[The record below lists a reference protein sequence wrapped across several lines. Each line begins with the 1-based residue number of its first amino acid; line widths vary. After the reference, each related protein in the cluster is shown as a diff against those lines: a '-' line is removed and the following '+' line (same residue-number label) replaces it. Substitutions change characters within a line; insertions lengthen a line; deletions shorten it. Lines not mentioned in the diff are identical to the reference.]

1 MRVLVTGGAGYIGS
15 VTAHLLIERGHQ
27 VVILDDL
34 STGYL
39 NAIPAGAEFIE
50 GSILDPEA
58 VARALSEVVAVIH
71 FAGKSLVGE
80 SMENPDLYWSVNRDG
95 SAALIDGMKRANV
108 KRIVFSSSA
117 ATYGEPTRTPI
128 DESDPTLPTNVYG
141 ETKLAVEKLLAAEKV
156 FSSISL
162 RYFNVAGALI
172 TDDDV
177 VVGERHAP
185 ETHLF
190 PNVLNSLRG
199 SKSVELILH
208 GDDWPTP
215 DGTGIRDY
223 VHVVDLA
230 DAHIKALNLLSGQ
243 GDISISGHVAVNLGS
258 GVGYSVRE
266 VITAAE
272 EVMGA
277 KASLKVGT
285 RRAGDPAV
293 LVAGIAR
300 AGQLLGWRPTR
311 GLVEMVE
318 SAARTW

>member
-1 MRVLVTGGAGYIGS
+1 MANQPVLPS
-15 VTAHLLIERGHQ
+15 
-27 VVILDDL
+27 
-34 STGYL
+34 
-39 NAIPAGAEFIE
+39 
-50 GSILDPEA
+50 
-58 VARALSEVVAVIH
+58 
-71 FAGKSLVGE
+71 
-80 SMENPDLYWSVNRDG
+80 
-95 SAALIDGMKRANV
+95 
-108 KRIVFSSSA
+108 
-117 ATYGEPTRTPI
+117 
-128 DESDPTLPTNVYG
+128 TNVYG

-318 SAARTW
+318 SAARTR

>member
-1 MRVLVTGGAGYIGS
+1 MKVLVTGGAGYIGS
-15 VTAHLLIERGHQ
+15 VTAHLLIEKGHQ
-27 VVILDDL
+27 VVVLDDL
-34 STGYL
+34 STGHL
-39 NAIPAGAEFIE
+39 DAIPEGAEFIE

-58 VARALSEVVAVIH
+58 VARSLSEVVAVMH

-80 SMENPDLYWSVNRDG
+80 SMANPELYWNVNRDG
-95 SAALIDGMKRANV
+95 SATLIEGMKRANV

-128 DESDPTLPTNVYG
+128 DESDPTVPTNVYG

-162 RYFNVAGALI
+162 RYFNVAGALVI
-172 TDDDV
+172 DDL
-177 VVGERHAP
+177 VVGERHDP

-190 PNVLNSLRG
+190 PNALNSARG
-199 SKSVELILH
+199 TDPVELTLH

-215 DGTGIRDY
+215 DGTGVRDY

-230 DAHIKALNLLSGQ
+230 EAHIKALHLLSGQ

-258 GVGYSVRE
+258 GSGYSVRE
-266 VITAAE
+266 VISAVE
-272 EVMGA
+272 EVLGA
-277 KASLKVGT
+277 RVSITVGP

-311 GLVEMVE
+311 GLIEMVE
-318 SAARTW
+318 SAALI

>member
-1 MRVLVTGGAGYIGS
+1 MKVLVTGGAGYIGS
-15 VTAHLLIERGHQ
+15 VTSHLLIERGHQ

-34 STGYL
+34 STGHL
-39 NAIPAGAEFIE
+39 DAIPEGAEFIE

-58 VARALSEVVAVIH
+58 ITRALSEVVAVVH

-80 SMENPDLYWSVNRDG
+80 SMEKPELYWSVNRDG
-95 SAALIDGMKRANV
+95 SAALIEGMKRANV
-108 KRIVFSSSA
+108 KRMVFSSSA

-128 DESDPTLPTNVYG
+128 EESDPTVPTNVYG
-141 ETKLAVEKLLAAEKV
+141 ETKLAVEKLLSAEKV

-162 RYFNVAGALI
+162 RYFNVAGALV
-172 TDDDV
+172 TDNDLV
-177 VVGERHAP
+177 IGERHHP
-185 ETHLF
+185 ETHLL
-190 PNVLNSLRG
+190 PNVVNAVRG
-199 SKSVELILH
+199 PEPVKLTLH

-215 DGTGIRDY
+215 DGSGVRDY

-230 DAHIKALNLLSGQ
+230 DAHIKALNLLSGH

-272 EVMGA
+272 EVLGA
-277 KASLKVGT
+277 KASVLVGP

-311 GLVEMVE
+311 GLHEMVE
-318 SAARTW
+318 SAARL

>member
-1 MRVLVTGGAGYIGS
+1 M
-15 VTAHLLIERGHQ
+15 
-27 VVILDDL
+27 
-34 STGYL
+34 
-39 NAIPAGAEFIE
+39 
-50 GSILDPEA
+50 
-58 VARALSEVVAVIH
+58 H

-80 SMENPDLYWSVNRDG
+80 SMANPELYWNVNRDG
-95 SAALIDGMKRANV
+95 SATLIEGMKRANV

-128 DESDPTLPTNVYG
+128 DESDPTVPTNVYG

-162 RYFNVAGALI
+162 RYFNVAGALV
-172 TDDDV
+172 TDDL
-177 VVGERHAP
+177 VVGERHDP

-190 PNVLNSLRG
+190 PNALKSARG
-199 SKSVELILH
+199 TDPVELTLH

-215 DGTGIRDY
+215 DGTGVRDY

-230 DAHIKALNLLSGQ
+230 EAHIKALHLLSGQ

-258 GVGYSVRE
+258 GSGYSVRE
-266 VITAAE
+266 VISAVE
-272 EVMGA
+272 EVLGA
-277 KASLKVGT
+277 RVSITVGP
-285 RRAGDPAV
+285 RRAGDPAA

-311 GLVEMVE
+311 GLLEMVE
-318 SAARTW
+318 SAALI

>member
-1 MRVLVTGGAGYIGS
+1 MKVLVTGGAGYIGS
-15 VTAHLLIERGHQ
+15 VTAHLLIEKGHQ
-27 VVILDDL
+27 VVVLDDL
-34 STGYL
+34 STGHL
-39 NAIPAGAEFIE
+39 DAIPAGAEFIE
-50 GSILDPEA
+50 GSILDPEV
-58 VARALSEVVAVIH
+58 VARSLSEVVAVMH

-80 SMENPDLYWSVNRDG
+80 SMANPELYWNVNRDG
-95 SAALIDGMKRANV
+95 SATLIEGMKRANV

-128 DESDPTLPTNVYG
+128 DESDPTVPTNVYG

-162 RYFNVAGALI
+162 RYFNVAGALV
-172 TDDDV
+172 TDDL
-177 VVGERHAP
+177 VVGERHDP

-190 PNVLNSLRG
+190 PNALKSARG
-199 SKSVELILH
+199 TDPVELTLH

-215 DGTGIRDY
+215 DGTGVRDY

-230 DAHIKALNLLSGQ
+230 EAHIKALHLLSGQ

-258 GVGYSVRE
+258 GSGYSVRE
-266 VITAAE
+266 VISAVE
-272 EVMGA
+272 EVLGA
-277 KASLKVGT
+277 KATVKVGP
-285 RRAGDPAV
+285 RRAGDPTV

-311 GLVEMVE
+311 GLIEMVE
-318 SAARTW
+318 SAALL

>member
-1 MRVLVTGGAGYIGS
+1 MKVLVTGGAGYIGS
-15 VTAHLLIERGHQ
+15 VTAHLLIEKGHQ
-27 VVILDDL
+27 VVVLDDL
-34 STGYL
+34 STGHL
-39 NAIPAGAEFIE
+39 DAIPAGAEFIE
-50 GSILDPEA
+50 GSILDPEV
-58 VARALSEVVAVIH
+58 VARALSEVVAVVH

-80 SMENPDLYWSVNRDG
+80 SMANPDLYWNVNRDG
-95 SAALIDGMKRANV
+95 SSTLIEGMKRANV

-128 DESDPTLPTNVYG
+128 DESDPTVPTNVYG

-162 RYFNVAGALI
+162 RYFNVAGALV
-172 TDDDV
+172 TDDL
-177 VVGERHAP
+177 VVGERHDP

-190 PNVLNSLRG
+190 PNALKSARG
-199 SKSVELILH
+199 TNPVQLTLH

-215 DGTGIRDY
+215 DGTGVRDY

-230 DAHIKALNLLSGQ
+230 EAHIKALNLLSGQ

-258 GVGYSVRE
+258 GSGYSVRE
-266 VITAAE
+266 VISAVE
-272 EVMGA
+272 EVLGA
-277 KASLKVGT
+277 KASVKVGP

-311 GLVEMVE
+311 GLIEMVE
-318 SAARTW
+318 SAARL